1 MIIQGQGQV
10 DRQTQTKEAIF
21 NAAMRLFSEKGYSA
35 TTVRQIAGLSG
46 VGLSSVYWYYTNK
59 EAMLNEI
66 LTTFQHKIESYLV
79 TSEQA
84 DRYIET
90 DTPRQLLERYCPHF
104 QQEEAGFMMM
114 AFRIVYMEQFTNSI
128 ARDIIVGQF
137 HHKTVESIRYV
148 LDLLIQRG
156 KIPAYDTAYLAELWA
171 QTKFY
176 DAVILM
182 HRIAD
187 GQAAEEAVWE
197 YMFNDR
203 MVDVALTGKVPKTQ
217 E

>member
-1 MIIQGQGQV
+1 MSKQGQGY

-21 NAAMRLFSEKGYSA
+21 FAAMQLFSEKGYSA
-35 TTVRQIAGLSG
+35 TTIRQIAGQSG
-46 VGLSSVYWYYTNK
+46 AGLSSVYWHYKNK
-59 EAMLNEI
+59 EDILNEI
-66 LTTFQHKIESYLV
+66 LTTFQHKIESYIV
-79 TSEQA
+79 TRKQA
-84 DRYIET
+84 DHYIET
-90 DTPRQLLERYCPHF
+90 DTPRQLLKRYCPHF
-104 QQEEAGFMMM
+104 RPEEDAFMMM
-114 AFRIVYMEQFTNSI
+114 AFRIVYIEQFTNSI

-187 GQAAEEAVWE
+187 GQEAEVAVGD
-197 YMFNDR
+197 YLFNER
-203 MVDVALTGKVPKTQ
+203 MIDVALSGNIPELHV
-217 E
+217 